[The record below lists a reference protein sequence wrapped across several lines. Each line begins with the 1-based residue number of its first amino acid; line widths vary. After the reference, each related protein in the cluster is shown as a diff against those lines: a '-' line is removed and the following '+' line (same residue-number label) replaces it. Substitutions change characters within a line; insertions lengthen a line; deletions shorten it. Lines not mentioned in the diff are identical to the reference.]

1 LVNRLTDNSF
11 NRILFIRQKNEET
24 IKQLN
29 KQRLNNKMKRYLIL
43 LLFTFQGLMAQVQF
57 EARVSKNTL
66 GINERLR
73 IDFIMNVDG
82 DNFDQPAFDGF
93 RIVAGPSQQISQ
105 SWVNGRSSFQK
116 IYSYILQPAQKG
128 TLTIKQSSIEFNGQI
143 YKTSPIK
150 IVVTNAVAQERD
162 PSDRPQGAGSE
173 TLNLVAEI
181 SKTNP
186 YLNEPITV
194 VYKLYFNNINVTGFK
209 ELGKPKYND
218 FWNQNIEIKQLA
230 IEEGSYKGQKCYF
243 VVLKK
248 TILYPQKSGNLT
260 IEPLSL
266 DIGVQLPTNRTNMFG
281 QMQLIDDNKI
291 VSAGAKT
298 IHVRPLPEATKP
310 EGFTGAVG
318 KFDFKV
324 TPSKT
329 TLKNGESLDLF
340 VTATGS
346 GNMKLFTLPKPVVPN
361 ALEMYDPVHDE
372 KVTTSLSGMSG
383 KISDKYTI
391 IPQYKGK
398 YVIKPMQFSYFD
410 LNSGS
415 YKTITSQ
422 EITVDV
428 LDGPMQAEA
437 DATANASKN
446 VISKTEQFKYIK
458 PKTTLVSMA
467 KNDFYGSNL
476 YYSLLLAPFIILP
489 IIVLAKKKKEAIDS
503 DVTGNRIRMNN
514 KLAKKYLSEAKKQL
528 NNKEPFYIALEKA
541 MHNFL
546 KAKLHIETSEM
557 SKDNIRELLLS
568 RNANPETVQS
578 FIHLTE
584 NCEFARYAP
593 ASSASIQQDYD
604 KAVLI
609 ISELEKQIV

>member
-1 LVNRLTDNSF
+1 
-11 NRILFIRQKNEET
+11 
-24 IKQLN
+24 
-29 KQRLNNKMKRYLIL
+29 MKRYLIL

-66 GINERLR
+66 GLNERFR

-82 DNFDQPAFDGF
+82 DNFDQPSFDGF
-93 RIVAGPSQQISQ
+93 RVVGGPSQQVSQ

-116 IYSYILQPAQKG
+116 IYSYILQPNQKG
-128 TLTIKQSSIEFNGQI
+128 TFSIKQAAIEYNGQI
-143 YKTSPIK
+143 YKTQPIK

-162 PSDRPQGAGSE
+162 PYDNSRPQGQQGIPNE

-209 ELGKPKYND
+209 ELAKPKYND
-218 FWNQNIEIKQLA
+218 FWNQNIDIKQLS
-230 IEEGSYKGQKCYF
+230 IEEGTFKGQRCYF
-243 VVLKK
+243 VILKK
-248 TILYPQKSGNLT
+248 TILYPQKSGRLT

-266 DIGVQLPTNRTNMFG
+266 DIGVQLPTDRRNMYG
-281 QMQLIDDNKI
+281 QMILTDDNKV

-298 IHVRPLPEATKP
+298 INVRPLPEVNKP
-310 EGFTGAVG
+310 EGFGGAVG
-318 KFDFKV
+318 KFNFTV

-329 TLKNGESLDLF
+329 TLKSGESLDLI
-340 VTATGS
+340 VSASGS

-372 KVTTSLSGMSG
+372 QVTTSLSGMSG
-383 KISDKYTI
+383 KITDKYSI
-391 IPQYKGK
+391 VPQYKGK
-398 YVIKPMQFSYFD
+398 YAIKPMQFSYFD
-410 LNSGS
+410 LNTGS

-422 EITVDV
+422 EIMVDV

-437 DATANASKN
+437 NATANASKN
-446 VISKTEQFKYIK
+446 VITKTEQFKYIK
-458 PKTTLVSMA
+458 PKTTLVAIA

-476 YYSLLLAPFIILP
+476 YYLLLFAPFVILP
-489 IIVLAKKKKEAIDS
+489 IIVLAKKRKEAIDG

-514 KLAKKYLSEAKKQL
+514 KLAKKYLSQAKKQL
-528 NNKEPFYIALEKA
+528 NNKEAFYIALEKA

-557 SKDNIRELLLS
+557 SKDNIQELLLS
-568 RNANPETVQS
+568 RNANPESVQN
-578 FIHLTE
+578 FINLTE

>member
-1 LVNRLTDNSF
+1 MKRFL
-11 NRILFIRQKNEET
+11 ILF
-24 IKQLN
+24 
-29 KQRLNNKMKRYLIL
+29 
-43 LLFTFQGLMAQVQF
+43 LFTFQGLLAQVQF

-66 GINERLR
+66 GLNERLR

-82 DNFDQPAFDGF
+82 DNFEQPNFDGF
-93 RIVAGPSQQISQ
+93 KIVAGPSQQISQ

-116 IYSYILQPAQKG
+116 IYSYILQPDRKG
-128 TLTIKQSSIEFNGQI
+128 NVTIRQAAIEFNGQI

-162 PSDRPQGAGSE
+162 PNDRPQGQGSE

-194 VYKLYFNNINVTGFK
+194 VYKLYFNNIGVTGFK
-209 ELGKPKYND
+209 ELAKPKYND
-218 FWNQNIEIKQLA
+218 FWNQNIDIKQLS
-230 IEEGSYKGQKCYF
+230 IEEGSFQGQRCYF
-243 VVLKK
+243 VILKK
-248 TILYPQKSGNLT
+248 TILYPQKSGKLT

-266 DIGVQLPTNRTNMFG
+266 DIGVQLPTNRRDMFG
-281 QMQLIDDNKI
+281 QMIITDDNKV

-298 IHVRPLPEATKP
+298 INVRPLPETAKP
-310 EGFTGAVG
+310 EGFSGAVG
-318 KFDFKV
+318 KFNFIV

-329 TLKNGESLDLF
+329 SVKSGEGLDL
-340 VTATGS
+340 VVSASGS

-372 KVTTSLSGMSG
+372 KVTTSLTGMSG
-383 KISDKYTI
+383 RISDKYTI
-391 IPQYKGK
+391 VPQYKGK
-398 YVIKPMQFSYFD
+398 YIIKPMQFSYFD
-410 LNSGS
+410 LSTGS

-422 EITVDV
+422 EIAIDV

-437 DATANASKN
+437 NSTANAAKN
-446 VISKTEQFKYIK
+446 VISKTDQFKYIK
-458 PKTTLVSMA
+458 SRTSLVSIA
-467 KNDFYGSNL
+467 KNDFYGSDL
-476 YYSLLLAPFIILP
+476 YYALLFAPFIILP
-489 IIVLAKKKKEAIDS
+489 IIIIAKKKKEAIDG
-503 DVTGNRIRMNN
+503 DVAGNRIKMNN

-528 NNKEPFYIALEKA
+528 NNKEAFYIALEKA

-568 RNANPETVQS
+568 RNANPESVQS
-578 FIHLTE
+578 FINLTE

-593 ASSASIQQDYD
+593 ASSASIQQDFD

>member
-1 LVNRLTDNSF
+1 
-11 NRILFIRQKNEET
+11 
-24 IKQLN
+24 
-29 KQRLNNKMKRYLIL
+29 MKRYLIL

-66 GINERLR
+66 GLNERFR

-82 DNFDQPAFDGF
+82 DNFDQPSFDGF
-93 RIVAGPSQQISQ
+93 RVVGGPSQQVSQ

-116 IYSYILQPAQKG
+116 IYSYILQPNQKG
-128 TLTIKQSSIEFNGQI
+128 TFSIKQAAIEYNGQI
-143 YKTSPIK
+143 YKTQPIK

-162 PSDRPQGAGSE
+162 PYDNSRPQGQQGIPNE

-209 ELGKPKYND
+209 ELAKPKYND
-218 FWNQNIEIKQLA
+218 FWNQNIDIKQLS
-230 IEEGSYKGQKCYF
+230 IEEGTFKGQRCYF
-243 VVLKK
+243 VILKK
-248 TILYPQKSGNLT
+248 TILYPQKSGRLT

-266 DIGVQLPTNRTNMFG
+266 DIGVQLPTDRRNMYG
-281 QMQLIDDNKI
+281 QMILTDDNKV

-298 IHVRPLPEATKP
+298 INVRPLPEANKP
-310 EGFTGAVG
+310 EGFGGAVG
-318 KFDFKV
+318 KFNFTV

-329 TLKNGESLDLF
+329 TLKSGESLDLI
-340 VTATGS
+340 VSASGS

-372 KVTTSLSGMSG
+372 QVTTSLSGMSG
-383 KISDKYTI
+383 KITDKYSI
-391 IPQYKGK
+391 VPQYKGK
-398 YVIKPMQFSYFD
+398 YAIKPMQFSYFD
-410 LNSGS
+410 LNTGS

-422 EITVDV
+422 EIMVDV

-437 DATANASKN
+437 NATANASKN
-446 VISKTEQFKYIK
+446 VITKTEQFKYIK
-458 PKTTLVSMA
+458 PKTTLVAIA

-476 YYSLLLAPFIILP
+476 YYLLLFAPFVILP
-489 IIVLAKKKKEAIDS
+489 IIVLAKKRKEAIDG

-514 KLAKKYLSEAKKQL
+514 KLAKKYLSQAKKQL
-528 NNKEPFYIALEKA
+528 NNKEAFYIALEKA

-557 SKDNIRELLLS
+557 SKANIQELLLS
-568 RNANPETVQS
+568 RSANPESVQN
-578 FIHLTE
+578 FINLTE